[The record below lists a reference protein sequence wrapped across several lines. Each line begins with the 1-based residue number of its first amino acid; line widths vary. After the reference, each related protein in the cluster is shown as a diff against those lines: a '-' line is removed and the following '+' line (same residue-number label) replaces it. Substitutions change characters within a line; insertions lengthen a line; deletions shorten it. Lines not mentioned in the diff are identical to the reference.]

1 MRDLMMQD
9 YGPWKIVMSHEIYRD
24 PWLHVRKDDVI
35 RPDGKAGTH
44 GLVTLKPG
52 VSVLAIDDER
62 NVYLT
67 EEFHYAIGRVNLEVV
82 SGGRED
88 SEEPLLA
95 AQRELKEELG
105 ISASNWTDLGP
116 VDPFTSVVLS
126 PTRLFLAQSLMF
138 GPTSHEGTELIKPYR
153 CKFEKAVEMV
163 LQGEVTHG
171 PSCVLILKA
180 AHALGY
186 RPA

>member
-1 MRDLMMQD
+1 MQD
-9 YGPWKIVMSHEIYRD
+9 YGPWKITASHEIYRD

-44 GLVTLKPG
+44 GLVTIKPG
-52 VSVLAIDDER
+52 VSVLAMDDEQ

-88 SEEPLLA
+88 NEPPLVA
-95 AQRELKEELG
+95 AQRELEEELG
-105 ISASNWTDLGP
+105 ITASQWTDLGT
-116 VDPFTSVVLS
+116 VDPFTSLVLS
-126 PTRLFLAQSLMF
+126 PTQLFLAQGLAF
-138 GPTSHEGTELIKPYR
+138 GPTRQEGTELIKLHQ
-153 CKFEKAVEMV
+153 CKFGEVIEMV
-163 LQGEVTHG
+163 VAGEVTHG

-180 AHALGY
+180 ALMGG
-186 RPA
+186 R